1 MEGGGCGRGKNCPG
15 LLMERMEVAET
26 FLGSV
31 ASSTS
36 GKQQGEHTWR
46 QAVSIRWADAG
57 EGPRSLP
64 SQADVQ
70 DCMVQE
76 VLEEAQPTAR
86 SSSSSNDFLRLQ
98 F

>member
-1 MEGGGCGRGKNCPG
+1 MWQREELSWAADGENGGSLQHP
-15 LLMERMEVAET
+15 EA

-31 ASSTS
+31 PSCTS

-46 QAVSIRWADAG
+46 QDVSLRWADAG
-57 EGPRSLP
+57 EEPRSLP
-64 SQADVQ
+64 SQADAQ

-76 VLEEAQPTAR
+76 VLEEALPTAH